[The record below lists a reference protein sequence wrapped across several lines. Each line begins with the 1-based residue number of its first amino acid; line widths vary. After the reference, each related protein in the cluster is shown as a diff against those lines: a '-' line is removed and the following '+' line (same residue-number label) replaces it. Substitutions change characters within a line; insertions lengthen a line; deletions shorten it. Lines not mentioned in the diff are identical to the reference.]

1 MSIRFIIILCILFIF
16 FLISKVGKKKMELR
30 LCLPWMFISFILI
43 LATVFNQALL
53 PIKDFLGFEELSNM
67 VFLLGFL
74 SLALIVLSLT
84 SKISLLNAKVIELTQ
99 ELAILKKEQN
109 NEKNHK

>member
-1 MSIRFIIILCILFIF
+1 
-16 FLISKVGKKKMELR
+16 
-30 LCLPWMFISFILI
+30 
-43 LATVFNQALL
+43 
-53 PIKDFLGFEELSNM
+53 M